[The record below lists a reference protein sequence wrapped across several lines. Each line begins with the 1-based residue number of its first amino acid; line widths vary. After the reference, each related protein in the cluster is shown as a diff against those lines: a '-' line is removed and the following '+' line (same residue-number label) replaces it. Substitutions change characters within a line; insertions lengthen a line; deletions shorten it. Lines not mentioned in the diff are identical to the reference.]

1 MEAATIIRY
10 DTLISLLLNPPPD
23 PQDRDRSPPKK
34 NDKNKKVK
42 ENSQEL
48 ENLAIL
54 LSSH

>member
-1 MEAATIIRY
+1 MEVATIIRY
-10 DTLISLLLNPPPD
+10 DTLISSLLNPPPD
-23 PQDRDRSPPKK
+23 PEDQEQPSPE
-34 NDKNKKVK
+34 NNKKDK